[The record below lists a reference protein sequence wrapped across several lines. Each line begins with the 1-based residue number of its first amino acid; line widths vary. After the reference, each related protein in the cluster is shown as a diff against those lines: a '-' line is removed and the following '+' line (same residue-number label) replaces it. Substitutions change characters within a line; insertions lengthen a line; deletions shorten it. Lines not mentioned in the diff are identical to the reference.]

1 MEVIIAAVESLCGYL
16 ARKVRERNQAEALLR
31 PGLPLGAELNHRQR
45 ADLLGL
51 VELALL
57 IKDTRGKGFVFTAV
71 PDLAQR
77 LER

>member
-1 MEVIIAAVESLCGYL
+1 MLLHAIRNPGSVYGIGGHQAA
-16 ARKVRERNQAEALLR
+16 
-31 PGLPLGAELNHRQR
+31 HRVTYPAAR

-51 VELALL
+51 VDLALL